1 MSELIGFVAY
11 PTVPG
16 AIGETVRQALT
27 QLCEHS
33 GQQRLSSW
41 EETDVAGNFIRSEVL
56 KKIKECDCLVADVS
70 CLNFNVTYEVGYAI
84 GLGKRIVLIRNLAL
98 VPDGPG
104 IPEVGIFDTLGHVTY
119 ENSYQLVELLRGIG
133 SSRAIGLP
141 RTELNRRSP
150 VYLIEAAFKTDPVIR
165 IIARLKKK
173 AKLRFRSF
181 DPNENPRL
189 SGPDAIANVAE
200 SFGVLVYLL
209 PRTAVGRQVHN
220 LRAAFIAGLADGMNK
235 ESLLLQQGDEPVPLD
250 CRDLVKTFYHPEQI
264 DEAIADF
271 AGRVAEAF
279 QTAEEPRLPK
289 ATTFLEHVSLG
300 ASSAENELKDLAA
313 YYLETDAY
321 QRALRGDVRIVV
333 GRKGSGKSAIFH
345 RVRDRIRSTRS
356 NIVLDLRPEG
366 YKLLKFKEEV
376 LRLLSRGTLEHTIT
390 AFWEYLLLLE
400 ICYKILDKDRIPHTR
415 DHRLYEPYRQLADLY
430 RSDSYVG
437 EGDFSERMSVLLQH
451 VSQEIRQR
459 YPDEQSDVRL
469 SAPEL
474 TEILYVHDVA
484 SLRDQ
489 IIDYLGLKSSLWL
502 LFDNVDKGWPTHGI
516 QGEDLVIIR
525 ALLEAT
531 RKLEHKLRRGD
542 FDCRTLVF
550 LRNDI
555 FELLVGET
563 PDRGKE
569 SKVVLDWTDEDLLRE
584 MLRRRL
590 VYNDAVQDDTPFE
603 DVWHAIAVSHV
614 DGEESSQFVIERSL
628 MRPRALLDL
637 VIHCRSV
644 AINLRHKKIEPEDF
658 KKGLAAYSSD
668 LLSEVSLEIR
678 DVLPTAENVLYEF
691 IDSPARLST
700 AELSSLLDK
709 VSTSEAERK
718 AFVEL
723 LLWYG
728 ALGVVRLNGDVTFIY
743 SVNYD
748 MKRLTGIISKLS
760 ETGVM
765 YAINPAF
772 GAALEVKS

>member
-1 MSELIGFVAY
+1 M
-11 PTVPG
+11 
-16 AIGETVRQALT
+16 
-27 QLCEHS
+27 
-33 GQQRLSSW
+33 
-41 EETDVAGNFIRSEVL
+41 
-56 KKIKECDCLVADVS
+56 
-70 CLNFNVTYEVGYAI
+70 
-84 GLGKRIVLIRNLAL
+84 
-98 VPDGPG
+98 
-104 IPEVGIFDTLGHVTY
+104 
-119 ENSYQLVELLRGIG
+119 
-133 SSRAIGLP
+133 
-141 RTELNRRSP
+141 
-150 VYLIEAAFKTDPVIR
+150 
-165 IIARLKKK
+165 
-173 AKLRFRSF
+173 
-181 DPNENPRL
+181 
-189 SGPDAIANVAE
+189 
-200 SFGVLVYLL
+200 
-209 PRTAVGRQVHN
+209 
-220 LRAAFIAGLADGMNK
+220 
-235 ESLLLQQGDEPVPLD
+235 
-250 CRDLVKTFYHPEQI
+250 
-264 DEAIADF
+264 
-271 AGRVAEAF
+271 
-279 QTAEEPRLPK
+279 
-289 ATTFLEHVSLG
+289 
-300 ASSAENELKDLAA
+300 
-313 YYLETDAY
+313 
-321 QRALRGDVRIVV
+321 
-333 GRKGSGKSAIFH
+333 
-345 RVRDRIRSTRS
+345 RDRIRSTRS

-366 YKLLKFKEEV
+366 YKLLKFKEDV

-451 VSQEIRQR
+451 VSQEIRRR
-459 YPDEQSDVRL
+459 YPDERSDVRL

-484 SLRDQ
+484 SLRNQ

-603 DVWHAIAVSHV
+603 DVWRAIAVSHV

-644 AINLRHKKIEPEDF
+644 AINLRHKKIETEDF

-678 DVLPTAENVLYEF
+678 DVLPAAEDVLYEF
-691 IDSPARLST
+691 IDSSARLST

-709 VSTSEAERK
+709 VSTSEVERK
-718 AFVEL
+718 EFVEL

-728 ALGVVRLNGDVTFIY
+728 ALGVVRLNGDLTFIY

-748 MKRLTGIISKLS
+748 MKRLKGIISKLS

-765 YAINPAF
+765 YVINPAF